1 MKIGKLLY
9 LDVTVHDAHT
19 MTVVKGPQ
27 ELIQVATDIIISQG
41 LEQCKSKVLLNTCII
56 LDNTWYSCLKSVLLT
71 CSNISAGVRLT
82 GSYGYQFLTAS
93 TFDKKLGLTL
103 TTPWREIT
111 LVPPLRFSRIF
122 ISRLI
127 FFFLTGF
134 SVFTTHFS
142 LLFMLMDSNTY
153 TGKERMVHSSGI
165 PL

>member
-41 LEQCKSKVLLNTCII
+41 LGQCNSKLLLNTWII

-93 TFDKKLGLTL
+93 TFDKKLGHYLDNSME
-103 TTPWREIT
+103 RDHI
-111 LVPPLRFSRIF
+111 SSSSQIF
-122 ISRLI
+122 QNFYLSLD
-127 FFFLTGF
+127 FLF
-134 SVFTTHFS
+134 LDWLQCFHHA
-142 LLFMLMDSNTY
+142 LFIVVYVDGLEHLHRKRKN
-153 TGKERMVHSSGI
+153 GA
-165 PL
+165 

>member
-1 MKIGKLLY
+1 
-9 LDVTVHDAHT
+9 
-19 MTVVKGPQ
+19 MTVVKCPQ

-41 LEQCKSKVLLNTCII
+41 LGHCNSKVLLSTWII

-82 GSYGYQFLTAS
+82 GSYGYQFLTALTRS
-93 TFDKKLGLTL
+93 WAFTL

-153 TGKERMVHSSGI
+153 TRKERRLHCSNAHGFRWNFK
-165 PL
+165 LT

>member
-41 LEQCKSKVLLNTCII
+41 LEQCKSKVLLNTWII

-82 GSYGYQFLTAS
+82 GSYGYNS
-93 TFDKKLGLTL
+93 
-103 TTPWREIT
+103 
-111 LVPPLRFSRIF
+111 
-122 ISRLI
+122 
-127 FFFLTGF
+127 
-134 SVFTTHFS
+134 
-142 LLFMLMDSNTY
+142 
-153 TGKERMVHSSGI
+153 
-165 PL
+165 